1 MWCPSGRSL
10 SPRREKPLAA
20 IVYYNAIKIFKKL
33 PTKTQHKPFLR
44 SPLSGDLLDES
55 KSQVFGRYVGKY
67 DRGEL
72 DYLADPQPPPPP
84 PNVAAKEAAI
94 SESDALTRA
103 LQVFNKYTMKYIEAK
118 GTQEIEHYK
127 KMSELSWETYETL
140 RKKTSEN

>member
-1 MWCPSGRSL
+1 MSL
-10 SPRREKPLAA
+10 RNQ
-20 IVYYNAIKIFKKL
+20 IQ

-118 GTQEIEHYK
+118 GKSSTKIDTINTKQLIELK
-127 KMSELSWETYETL
+127 IW
-140 RKKTSEN
+140 